1 MDFKEIILKR
11 RSVRKFSQEKVSKE
25 KLQAVLTA
33 GLLAPSSRNRKPCE
47 FFVIEDSTLL
57 KKLSLAK
64 AAGSS
69 FLADAPSAIAVCA
82 DSEKA
87 DTWVEDSSIALTHM
101 HLAAVEEA
109 LSSCWIQIHLR
120 SAKDG
125 SDSEKIVRELLG
137 LSENWRIVGLLALGN
152 SSETPCPHTQ
162 NDADF
167 TKVYWL

>member
-11 RSVRKFSQEKVSKE
+11 RSVRKFSQGKVSKE

-33 GLLAPSSRNRKPCE
+33 GLLAPTSRNRKPCE

-120 SAKDG
+120 SAKNG
-125 SDSEKIVRELLG
+125 SDSEKIIRELLG
-137 LSENWRIVGLLALGN
+137 LSENYRIVGLLALGN
-152 SSETPCPHTQ
+152 SCETPCPHTPD
-162 NDADF
+162 DADF
-167 TKVYWL
+167 TKVHWL